1 MTTVGIRA
9 LKQNASAVIA
19 QVERGETVVVT
30 DRGRRVAQ
38 IVPLQPGRLDTLVGS
53 GEARPA
59 RRDLG
64 DLGLPEV
71 QGNLTR
77 DVLAARDDERY

>member
-38 IVPLQPGRLDTLVGS
+38 IVPLRSSRLDELLAS

-59 RRDLG
+59 RSDLR

-71 QGNLTR
+71 PGDLSSE
-77 DVLAARDDERY
+77 VLAARDDDRY